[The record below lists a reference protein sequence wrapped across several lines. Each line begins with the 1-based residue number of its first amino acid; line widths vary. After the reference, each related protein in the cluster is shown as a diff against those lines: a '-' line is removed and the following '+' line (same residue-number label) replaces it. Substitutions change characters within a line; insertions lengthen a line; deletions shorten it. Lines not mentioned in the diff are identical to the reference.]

1 MSTQNLSSV
10 AYNVV
15 GQYNEA
21 GKNLVRAYRVGTD
34 RAVGIV
40 NQRFESVVKARS
52 LPLVTDT
59 VKANL
64 LGAEQK
70 ITGLV
75 SRGANL
81 GADRADITL
90 DQIARGVNFGIERLT
105 TAGAKVENVL
115 GASAVQTVNALSM
128 PAAQVSLQIAHLLA
142 ESSKRVADKVA
153 GEEIVVAVAAKKK
166 AVKKAVAKKPA
177 AKRATRRA

>member
-21 GKNLVRAYRVGTD
+21 GKNLVRAYRAGTD
-34 RAVGIV
+34 RAVGAV
-40 NQRFESVVKARS
+40 DKTFVTVVTARP

-59 VKANL
+59 VKTNL
-64 LGAEQK
+64 IGAEQK

-75 SRGANL
+75 SRGAKL
-81 GADRADITL
+81 GADRADVAL
-90 DQIARGVNFGIERLT
+90 DQIARGVNFGIERLSS
-105 TAGAKVENVL
+105 ASAKVENALV
-115 GASAVQTVNALSM
+115 ASAVQAVNDLTM
-128 PAAQVSLQIAHLLA
+128 PAAQVSLQFANLLA
-142 ESSKRVADKVA
+142 QGSKRVADKVA
-153 GEEIVVAVAAKKK
+153 GEEIVVAVVAKKK
-166 AVKKAVAKKPA
+166 AVKKAA